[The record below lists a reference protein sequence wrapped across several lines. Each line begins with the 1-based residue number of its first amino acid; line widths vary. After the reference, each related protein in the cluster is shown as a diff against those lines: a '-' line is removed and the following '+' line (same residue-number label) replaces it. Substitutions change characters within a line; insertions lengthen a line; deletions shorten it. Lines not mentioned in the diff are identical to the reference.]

1 MNLMALIKYATIF
14 SVANFGW
21 AQEIPQSDIPDNILQ
36 GEMKK
41 LVVLDTPKILPDLI
55 VQDFSRKELA
65 LKADKQKVLL
75 INFWAT
81 WCLPCIE
88 EMPSLNAAQE
98 KFKKSDLSVI
108 TVASGRNRPDAILR
122 FFEKNGITN
131 LSTYLDPK
139 GKLASALGVYGLPT
153 TIVVTKKSEEIARL
167 IGGADWNS
175 REAIRLFEFL
185 LESP

>member
-1 MNLMALIKYATIF
+1 
-14 SVANFGW
+14 
-21 AQEIPQSDIPDNILQ
+21 
-36 GEMKK
+36 
-41 LVVLDTPKILPDLI
+41 
-55 VQDFSRKELA
+55 
-65 LKADKQKVLL
+65 
-75 INFWAT
+75 
-81 WCLPCIE
+81 
-88 EMPSLNAAQE
+88 MPSLNAAQE

-108 TVASGRNRPDAILR
+108 TVASGRNRPDAIMR

-185 LESP
+185 LDSP